1 MTEVEK
7 YEYGIN
13 HQIKTCTQHISEILI
28 QHEYYQ
34 NIYIIIYTIHNIHL
48 VHIRMKMGDHSINR
62 LHTDFIFQS
71 QFHCIHYLNIS
82 YVWQEFG

>member
-1 MTEVEK
+1 MMTEVEK

-34 NIYIIIYTIHNIHL
+34 NIYNYLHNTQYSSCTYTYEN
-48 VHIRMKMGDHSINR
+48 G
-62 LHTDFIFQS
+62 
-71 QFHCIHYLNIS
+71 
-82 YVWQEFG
+82 